1 MGVILRVER
10 LIDGT
15 GAPPL
20 NRAELLVE
28 AGKVVSVG
36 PQGSHPGDG
45 HTVREYPGLTAI
57 PGLIDLHVHFCYLTS
72 GEFQKSQ
79 LRPNRVAMMIA
90 GYANAKEWLHQG
102 VTTARVVG
110 TPFDLDIGLKEMI
123 AERPALGPRL
133 VTAGRMMTMTG
144 GKRNPWDHMKDEV
157 SGPLEAQRWTRA
169 HLKEGADVIKLYCT
183 TLLEE
188 NVIDYI
194 RRALALPDD
203 APDPGRW
210 GSLTPDEIRATVTE
224 AHKAGRTVAAHT
236 APAFGVKLALLGGVD
251 TVEHGSDMD
260 DECIELFLQTGATL
274 VPTLSI
280 WPHQIEFGDALRIP
294 KPFIE
299 FAKRRWDKM
308 QARLLQAYQAGVKI
322 ATGTDAVMDGMV
334 FWTEVE
340 ILVDI
345 GLPPMEAIRAATQRA
360 AACMGQA
367 GRLVGTLEPGKWA
380 DMTLLDGDPLT
391 DIRHIRR
398 VQAVLKAGEVVA
410 EPPTSGRIGK
420 EGHRG

>member
-1 MGVILRVER
+1 MGTLFRLGR

-20 NRAELLVE
+20 TQAELLVDG
-28 AGKVVSVG
+28 GKVVSVG
-36 PQGSHPGDG
+36 PWGSHRAEG
-45 HTVREYPGLTAI
+45 HTVQDHTGLTCI
-57 PGLIDLHVHFCYLTS
+57 PGLLDIHVHFCYLTG

-79 LRPNRVAMMIA
+79 LRLNRVAMMVA
-90 GYANAKEWLHQG
+90 GYDNAREWLHQG

-123 AERPALGPRL
+123 AEQPDLGPRL

-144 GKRNPWDHMKDEV
+144 GKRTPWDHMKDEI
-157 SGPLEAQRWTRA
+157 SGPAEAQRWTRS

-194 RRALALPDD
+194 QRALAAPDD

-210 GSLTPDEIRATVTE
+210 GSLTPAEIRAVVNE
-224 AHKAGRTVAAHT
+224 AHKVGRTVAAHT
-236 APAFGVKLALLGGVD
+236 APAFGIKLALLGGVD
-251 TVEHGSDMD
+251 TVEHGSDLD
-260 DECIELFLQTGATL
+260 DECIDLFLQTGATL

-280 WPHQIEFGDALRIP
+280 WPHQIEHGDALRIP
-294 KPFIE
+294 KPFTE
-299 FAKRRWDKM
+299 FARRRWDRM
-308 QARLLQAYQAGVKI
+308 QENVWKAYKAGVKI

-340 ILVDI
+340 LLADI
-345 GLPPMEAIRAATQRA
+345 GLPPLEAIRSATQRA
-360 AACMGQA
+360 AAGLGLPGQ
-367 GRLVGTLEPGKWA
+367 GVGTLEPGKWA
-380 DMTLLDGDPLT
+380 DFVLLDADPLEN
-391 DIRHIRR
+391 IRAIRR
-398 VQAVLKAGEVVA
+398 PQAVYKSGVQVA
-410 EPPTSGRIGK
+410 HPPTSGQVGK